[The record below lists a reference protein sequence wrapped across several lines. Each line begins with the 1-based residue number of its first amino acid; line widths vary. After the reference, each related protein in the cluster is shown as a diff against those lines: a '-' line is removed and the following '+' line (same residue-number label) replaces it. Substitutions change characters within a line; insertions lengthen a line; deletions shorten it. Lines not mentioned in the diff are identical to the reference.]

1 MGLLDFFKKKKTYS
15 TFPEN
20 ELEKCLMKAASDVN
34 AKKEFYQKLLWNQL
48 YVQNKECSE
57 SDDETTLNIVTFEN
71 GYIPVFTSANR
82 IFDKDV
88 VKESKS
94 LVSMK
99 GQDLFAVTNGATF
112 VLNPY
117 SEYGK
122 ELIPEEIEALMD
134 GTIFDKIDEEEVE
147 NKKYQEFDEIFD
159 KAIDKQKGLILL
171 DGYRSKPLG
180 TDDKLKLEESI
191 ENFKKCLQIVP
202 AHWQSMVMIAKS
214 YQRLERHT
222 EAFEYLEQAF
232 NTESENH
239 TIPMEASL
247 EAMHLKDIDKALFYS
262 EESLKRKPDDF
273 VLMGNYAMNL
283 LIANKDDEAKEMIEK
298 AIKINPNDKV
308 NRNIRS
314 IVSDVIAG
322 ERKRPTFE
330 DTIR

>member
-1 MGLLDFFKKKKTYS
+1 
-15 TFPEN
+15 
-20 ELEKCLMKAASDVN
+20 
-34 AKKEFYQKLLWNQL
+34 
-48 YVQNKECSE
+48 
-57 SDDETTLNIVTFEN
+57 
-71 GYIPVFTSANR
+71 
-82 IFDKDV
+82 
-88 VKESKS
+88 
-94 LVSMK
+94 
-99 GQDLFAVTNGATF
+99 
-112 VLNPY
+112 
-117 SEYGK
+117 
-122 ELIPEEIEALMD
+122 MD

-171 DGYRSKPLG
+171 DGHRSKPLG

-322 ERKRPTFE
+322 ERKRPAFE